1 MNIKQTFAIVFFA
14 VALPF
19 FFYSCSKDDDEI
31 VTTPTEEEEEEDPVV
46 ITESVYTWIESEMRE
61 NYYWYSEIPAASSLN
76 YKLGVPDFFE
86 SLLSSKDGKH
96 DSNSDY
102 FYSYI
107 ESTSDV
113 SASTKSISQTD
124 YSYGF
129 EFQLY
134 NMVDEN
140 KKPLGYSYAH
150 ILYVVPNSPASE
162 AGIKRGMWI
171 TYVNGERMTGTNND
185 YYTLLGSG
193 AMQVTVETFDANK
206 GYTNAQTINLASAR
220 AIEDDPVHYH
230 TIITDE
236 KSGKKIGYLVYNHFT
251 DSQTDEDEKYN
262 KELLALSKEFA
273 GVDEFVLD
281 LRYNGGGLITCA
293 QLLSTI
299 LAPSSALSQTFCNL
313 TFNNKQSPR
322 TYNLSYAKSL
332 ISTGTNLNLSRLY
345 VLVSDRTASASELVI
360 NALRPYMGDANVIL
374 IGEQTEGKNVGSETF
389 ENTTYKWEMHPITCQ
404 IYNSK
409 GESDNYVNGFT
420 PQYEVS
426 EIAHRDKVLDFG
438 NTDEIM
444 LSTAISVINGTY
456 STTKAST
463 RSAKTQLQKG
473 KTSLER
479 KATNGVGVDGIRQTA
494 KQ

>member
-76 YKLGVPDFFE
+76 YKLGVLDFFD

-96 DSNSDY
+96 NDSSDY

-129 EFQLY
+129 EFQIY
-134 NMVDEN
+134 NMVDQN
-140 KKPLGYSYAH
+140 DNPLGYSYAH

-171 TYVNGERMTGTNND
+171 TKIDGKNITESNYT
-185 YYTLLGSG
+185 TLLGST
-193 AMQVTVETFDANK
+193 ATKFTMATFETDKRFVAAGD
-206 GYTNAQTINLASAR
+206 INISSAR

-230 TIITDE
+230 TIITDQ

-251 DSQTDEDEKYN
+251 DSKTDGDEKYN

-299 LAPSSALSQTFCNL
+299 LAPSSALNQTFCNM
-313 TFNNKQSPR
+313 TFNDKQSPR
-322 TYNLSYAKSL
+322 TYNLSYSSRL
-332 ISTGTNLNLSRLY
+332 ISGGTNLNLSKLY
-345 VLVSDRTASASELVI
+345 VLVSNRTASASELVI
-360 NALRPYMGDANVIL
+360 NALRPYMNKGANIIL

-409 GESDNYVNGFT
+409 GESDFYVNGFT
-420 PQYEVS
+420 PKYQVA
-426 EIAHRDKVLDFG
+426 EIDHLDKIFDFG

-444 LSTAISVINGTY
+444 LSKAISIINGTY
-456 STTKAST
+456 SATKAST
-463 RSAKTQLQKG
+463 RSTTTQLRRG
-473 KTSLER
+473 KSSLER
-479 KATNGVGVDGIRQTA
+479 KATNGVEVDGIRQTA

>member
-1 MNIKQTFAIVFFA
+1 MNIKRTFAIVFFA

-31 VTTPTEEEEEEDPVV
+31 VTTPTEEEEEEDDPVTP
-46 ITESVYTWIESEMRE
+46 TESVYSWIESEMRE

-76 YKLGVPDFFE
+76 YKLGVPDFFD

-96 DSNSDY
+96 NDSSDY

-134 NMVDEN
+134 NMVDQN
-140 KKPLGYSYAH
+140 DNPLGYSYAH

-171 TYVNGERMTGTNND
+171 TKIDGKNITASNYT
-185 YYTLLGSG
+185 TLLGST
-193 AMQVTVETFDANK
+193 ATKFTMATFETDKRFVAAGD
-206 GYTNAQTINLASAR
+206 ISISSAR
-220 AIEDDPVHYH
+220 AIEDDPVHYD
-230 TIITDE
+230 TIITDQ

-251 DSQTDEDEKYN
+251 DSKTDGDEKYN

-299 LAPSSALSQTFCNL
+299 LAPSSALNQTFCNM
-313 TFNNKQSPR
+313 TFNDKQSPR
-322 TYNLSYAKSL
+322 
-332 ISTGTNLNLSRLY
+332 
-345 VLVSDRTASASELVI
+345 
-360 NALRPYMGDANVIL
+360 
-374 IGEQTEGKNVGSETF
+374 
-389 ENTTYKWEMHPITCQ
+389 
-404 IYNSK
+404 
-409 GESDNYVNGFT
+409 
-420 PQYEVS
+420 
-426 EIAHRDKVLDFG
+426 
-438 NTDEIM
+438 
-444 LSTAISVINGTY
+444 
-456 STTKAST
+456 
-463 RSAKTQLQKG
+463 
-473 KTSLER
+473 
-479 KATNGVGVDGIRQTA
+479 
-494 KQ
+494 